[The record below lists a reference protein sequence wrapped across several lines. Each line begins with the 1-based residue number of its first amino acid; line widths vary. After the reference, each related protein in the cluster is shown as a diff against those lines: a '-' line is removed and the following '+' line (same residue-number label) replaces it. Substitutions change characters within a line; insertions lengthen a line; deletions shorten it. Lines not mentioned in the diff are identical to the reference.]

1 MPPAPTTPAAVVE
14 AARAAAAAARAATD
28 GEAAPSNP
36 LLEASPTPDDP
47 RERRLTAARRGV
59 LASLESL
66 GVTDEQIAERFG
78 RPVEHVATKRL
89 TALVREVIATQRSGL
104 SVGQQEISA

>member
-1 MPPAPTTPAAVVE
+1 VVE
-14 AARAAAAAARAATD
+14 AARAAAAAASPRTD
-28 GEAAPSNP
+28 GEAAPANV

-66 GVTDEQIAERFG
+66 GVTGEQIAERFG

-89 TALVREVIATQRSGL
+89 TALVREVIATQRAGL
-104 SVGQQEISA
+104 STGQQEISA